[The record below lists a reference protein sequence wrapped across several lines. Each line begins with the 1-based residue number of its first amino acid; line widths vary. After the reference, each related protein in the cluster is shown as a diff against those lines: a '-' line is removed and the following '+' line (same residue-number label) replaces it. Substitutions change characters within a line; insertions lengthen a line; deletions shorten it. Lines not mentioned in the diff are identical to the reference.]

1 MSGCSKYGNS
11 RFVSCCFLGISR
23 ILMLEE
29 RRLPGLDQKK
39 TGQFLKRL
47 RNEKGLTQE
56 QLAEKFNVSN
66 RTVSRWETGSNMPDI
81 SLLVEIA
88 DFYDVDV
95 REIIEGERKSE
106 MMDKE
111 TREVAVKMADYA
123 NSEKG
128 RLFKTI
134 RIISILGELILAA
147 AIVFKCINFRA
158 GIPDFVTVVLLFLA
172 FAAMTALTLY
182 VNGILQ
188 KIRKN
193 RLITAGLFVLLS
205 VVSYAFIKTVLMF
218 LTMAGVIAVE
228 LLVPVK
234 KGNEVYD
241 KAQIVKDFGSEMNSG
256 FFVFP
261 DDLDNTVQNE
271 FSYSTKTGMF
281 DTDGY
286 FILKAVYSDEDFR
299 AEEERISEISC
310 EIKNKYSSHT
320 NYIKYDD
327 VSYNYPAYVAIDGY
341 DHAYEYA
348 LLDEENDT
356 IIYVSLSYPQ
366 STDLRGYEDYLKKD
380 PDAYDLGNKSTL
392 ENFTIYYF
400 RFPGYDAWIKY
411 D

>member
-1 MSGCSKYGNS
+1 
-11 RFVSCCFLGISR
+11 
-23 ILMLEE
+23 MLFFEHLSYADAWKE
-29 RRLPGLDQKK
+29 RRIPGLDQKK
-39 TGQFLKRL
+39 TGQFLKKL

-56 QLAEKFNVSN
+56 QLADKFNVSN

-128 RLFKTI
+128 RLFKII
-134 RIISILGELILAA
+134 RIISIVGELILAA
-147 AIVFKCINFRA
+147 AIVFQCINFQA
-158 GIPDFVTVVLLFLA
+158 GITDLITIVLLFTA

-188 KIRKN
+188 KIKKN
-193 RLITAGLFVLLS
+193 RIITAGLFVLLS
-205 VVSYAFIKTVLMF
+205 AVSFLFLRTMLMF
-218 LTMAGVIAVE
+218 LTVAGVIAIE
-228 LLVPVK
+228 YLAPVK
-234 KGNEVYD
+234 KGNEGYD
-241 KAQIVKDFGSEMNSG
+241 KAQIVADFGSEMNSG
-256 FFVFP
+256 FFIFP
-261 DDLDNTVQNE
+261 DDPDKAVQNE
-271 FSYSTKTGMF
+271 FSYSTKTGLF

-286 FILKAVYSDEDFR
+286 FILKAVYSDEDFK
-299 AEEERISEISC
+299 AEEERLSEISC
-310 EIKNKYSSHT
+310 EINFKDSSHT
-320 NYIKYDD
+320 NYIMYDD
-327 VSYNYPAYVAIDGY
+327 VSYNYPAYVANDGY

-366 STDLRGYEDYLKKD
+366 NTDLSGFEDYLKKD
-380 PDAYDLGNKSTL
+380 PDAYDQHNVSTL

-400 RFPGYDAWIKY
+400 RFPDSDAWIKY

>member
-1 MSGCSKYGNS
+1 M
-11 RFVSCCFLGISR
+11 
-23 ILMLEE
+23 
-29 RRLPGLDQKK
+29 DQKK
-39 TGQFLKRL
+39 TGQFLKKL

-106 MMDKE
+106 MMDEE

-128 RLFKTI
+128 RLFKII
-134 RIISILGELILAA
+134 RIISIIGELILAA
-147 AIVFKCINFRA
+147 AIIFQCINLQA
-158 GIPDFVTVVLLFLA
+158 GVPDLITVVLLFTA
-172 FAAMTALTLY
+172 FAAMTALSLY

-188 KIRKN
+188 KIKKN
-193 RLITAGLFVLLS
+193 RVITVGLIVLLS
-205 VVSYAFIKTVLMF
+205 AVFIVFVRTMLVF
-218 LTMAGVIAVE
+218 LTVAGVIAFE
-228 LLVPVK
+228 FLAPVK
-234 KGNEVYD
+234 KGNEGYN
-241 KAQIVKDFGSEMNSG
+241 KSQIVADFGSEMNSG

-261 DDLDNTVQNE
+261 DDLDYAVQIE
-271 FSYSTKTGMF
+271 YSYSTKTGMF

-286 FILKAVYSDEDFR
+286 FILKAVYSDDDFK
-299 AEEERISEISC
+299 AEKERISNISC
-310 EIKNKYSSHT
+310 EINFRDESHT
-320 NYIKYDD
+320 NYILYDD
-327 VSYNYPAYVAIDGY
+327 VSYNYPAYVANDGY

-366 STDLRGYEDYLKKD
+366 NTDLKGYEDFLKKD
-380 PDAYDLGNKSTL
+380 PDAYDQGNSSTL

-400 RFPGYDAWIKY
+400 RFPDSDAWIKY

>member
-1 MSGCSKYGNS
+1 
-11 RFVSCCFLGISR
+11 
-23 ILMLEE
+23 MLFFEHLSYADAWKE
-29 RRLPGLDQKK
+29 RRIPGLDQKK
-39 TGQFLKRL
+39 TGQFLKKL

-128 RLFKTI
+128 RLFKII
-134 RIISILGELILAA
+134 RIISIVGELILAA
-147 AIVFKCINFRA
+147 AILFQCINFQA
-158 GIPDFVTVVLLFLA
+158 GITNLITVVLLFTA

-188 KIRKN
+188 KIKEN
-193 RLITAGLFVLLS
+193 RIITVGLFVLLS
-205 VVSYAFIKTVLMF
+205 AVLFIFVRTMLMF
-218 LTMAGVIAVE
+218 LTVAGVIAIE
-228 LLVPVK
+228 YLAPVK
-234 KGNEVYD
+234 KGNEGYD
-241 KAQIVKDFGSEMNSG
+241 KAQIVADFGSEMNSG
-256 FFVFP
+256 FFIFP
-261 DDLDNTVQNE
+261 DDPDKAVQKE
-271 FSYSTKTGMF
+271 YSYSTKTGLF

-286 FILKAVYSDEDFR
+286 FILKAVYSDEDFK
-299 AEEERISEISC
+299 AEEERLSEISC
-310 EIKNKYSSHT
+310 EINFKDSSHT
-320 NYIKYDD
+320 NYIMYDD
-327 VSYNYPAYVAIDGY
+327 VSYNYPAYVANDGY

-366 STDLRGYEDYLKKD
+366 NTDLSGFEDYLKKD
-380 PDAYDLGNKSTL
+380 PDAYDQHNVSTL

-400 RFPGYDAWIKY
+400 RFPDSDAWIKY

>member
-1 MSGCSKYGNS
+1 M
-11 RFVSCCFLGISR
+11 
-23 ILMLEE
+23 LMLGKKGGI
-29 RRLPGLDQKK
+29 PGLDQKK
-39 TGQFLKRL
+39 TGQFLKKL

-128 RLFKTI
+128 RLFKVI
-134 RIISILGELILAA
+134 RIISIVGELILAA
-147 AIVFKCINFRA
+147 AILFQCINFQARVS
-158 GIPDFVTVVLLFLA
+158 DFVTVVLLFLA

-182 VNGILQ
+182 VNGVLQ
-188 KIRKN
+188 KIKKN
-193 RLITAGLFVLLS
+193 RIITVGLFVLLS
-205 VVSYAFIKTVLMF
+205 AVLFIFVRTMLMF
-218 LTMAGVIAVE
+218 LTVAGVIAIE
-228 LLVPVK
+228 YLAPVK
-234 KGNEVYD
+234 KGNEGYD
-241 KAQIVKDFGSEMNSG
+241 KAQIVADFGSEMNSG

-261 DDLDNTVQNE
+261 DDPDKAVQKE
-271 FSYSTKTGMF
+271 YSYSTKTGLF

-286 FILKAVYSDEDFR
+286 FILKAVYSDEDFK
-299 AEEERISEISC
+299 AEEERLSEISC
-310 EIKNKYSSHT
+310 DINFKDSSHT
-320 NYIKYDD
+320 NYIMYDD
-327 VSYNYPAYVAIDGY
+327 VSYNYPAYVANDGY

-348 LLDEENDT
+348 LLDEENNT

-366 STDLRGYEDYLKKD
+366 NTDLSGYEDYLKKD
-380 PDAYDLGNKSTL
+380 PDAYDQHNVSTL

-400 RFPGYDAWIKY
+400 RFPGSDAWIKY